1 MDVNRVGNSNVISI
15 YKNNVKS
22 VKSSK
27 IEKTRNDSI
36 EISNMAKNLSGL
48 SIEDV
53 NIDNSKKIERIR
65 NEITSGT
72 YKPNAELV
80 AKKLVDL
87 MKGRGI

>member
-1 MDVNRVGNSNVISI
+1 MDINRVGKSNVISM
-15 YKNNVKS
+15 YKNNVKNI
-22 VKSSK
+22 KSSK
-27 IEKTRNDSI
+27 VEKTRNDSI
-36 EISNMAKNLSGL
+36 EISNVAKNLSGL
-48 SIEDV
+48 SMDV
-53 NIDNSKKIERIR
+53 NVDNSAKVERIR